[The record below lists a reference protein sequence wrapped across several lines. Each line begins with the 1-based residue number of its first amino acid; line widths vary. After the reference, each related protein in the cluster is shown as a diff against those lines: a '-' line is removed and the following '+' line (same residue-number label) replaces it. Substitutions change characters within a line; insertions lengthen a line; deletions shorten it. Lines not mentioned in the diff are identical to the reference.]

1 MRELEI
7 EPHKDERL
15 SYRGYM
21 VEIAESR
28 AGWSLGIYPS
38 SPDLP
43 ILANC
48 TFNVALP
55 LREDVLSI
63 ALSRIDHILRT

>member
-1 MRELEI
+1 MRKLEI

-15 SYRGYM
+15 SCRGYM
-21 VEIAESR
+21 VEIAENR

-38 SPDLP
+38 RPDLP

-48 TFNVALP
+48 SFNVPSP
-55 LREDVLSI
+55 LREDVLSV
-63 ALSRIDHILRT
+63 ALSRIDQILRT